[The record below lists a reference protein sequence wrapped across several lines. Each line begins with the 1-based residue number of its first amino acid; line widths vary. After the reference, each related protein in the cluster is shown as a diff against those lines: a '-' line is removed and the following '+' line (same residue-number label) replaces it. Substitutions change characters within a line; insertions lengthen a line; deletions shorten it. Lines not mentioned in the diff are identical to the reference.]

1 MGTAGAKAFG
11 DMLLVN
17 KTLQYAYQANQAKV
31 RLLDESCLPGD
42 EWCYQAN
49 VRLLDHKKHDL
60 PELFSLE
67 VNSEGLLI
75 LQKKSKV
82 RCGRWPE
89 PVDHLARRG
98 GSLCSTGGG
107 WFVSPD
113 LSARWQWRGSRA
125 LLRLVATFY

>member
-1 MGTAGAKAFG
+1 MAVVTQRGERCWLGYPTTAVVEEEAEEAEEAEE
-11 DMLLVN
+11 
-17 KTLQYAYQANQAKV
+17 Q
-31 RLLDESCLPGD
+31 ED
-42 EWCYQAN
+42 EWCYKTN
-49 VRLLDHKKHDL
+49 VRLLEHEKHDL

-107 WFVSPD
+107 CFV
-113 LSARWQWRGSRA
+113 RA

>member
-1 MGTAGAKAFG
+1 MG
-11 DMLLVN
+11 
-17 KTLQYAYQANQAKV
+17 
-31 RLLDESCLPGD
+31 EGD
-42 EWCYQAN
+42 EWCYKAN

-107 WFVSPD
+107 
-113 LSARWQWRGSRA
+113 
-125 LLRLVATFY
+125 